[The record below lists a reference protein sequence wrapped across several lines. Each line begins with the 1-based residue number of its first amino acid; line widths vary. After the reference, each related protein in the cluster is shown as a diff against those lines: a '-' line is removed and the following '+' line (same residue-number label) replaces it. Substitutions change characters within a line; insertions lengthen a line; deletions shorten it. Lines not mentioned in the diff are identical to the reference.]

1 MYKCGGMS
9 MGVEIILLYAVAI
22 LSIVSGIY
30 LWKKGNTEESFWEAF
45 FGVIGDILVWNLPVF
60 STFRAW
66 SLFLWLIGIC
76 IFITSICFT

>member
-1 MYKCGGMS
+1 
-9 MGVEIILLYAVAI
+9 MGVGIILLYAVAI
-22 LSIVSGIY
+22 LSILSGLY
-30 LWKKGNTEESFWEAF
+30 LWKKGNKEESFWEAL

-76 IFITSICFT
+76 VFIISIRFT